1 MFEIEVNLRSQRF
14 HFDVTNHTDFRIK
27 YCVSFIQFI
36 HSRHSCFV
44 ENIWQIL
51 NERFS
56 FSQVEDKDIQ
66 FLDSMKIAR
75 ENIFNQCRQ
84 Q

>member
-1 MFEIEVNLRSQRF
+1 M
-14 HFDVTNHTDFRIK
+14 
-27 YCVSFIQFI
+27 
-36 HSRHSCFV
+36 FV

-56 FSQVEDKDIQ
+56 FSQVEDKDVQ

-75 ENIFNQCRQ
+75 ENIFKSVYTTVTYVPQTAFVY
-84 Q
+84 